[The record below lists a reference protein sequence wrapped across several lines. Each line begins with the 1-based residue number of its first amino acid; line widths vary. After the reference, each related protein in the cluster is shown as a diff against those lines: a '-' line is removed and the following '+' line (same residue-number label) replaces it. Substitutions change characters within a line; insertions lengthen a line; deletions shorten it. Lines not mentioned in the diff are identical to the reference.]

1 MPSIRSWRR
10 AAAAGFASFNF
21 AGRVTARHL
30 VRVFDQFRDD
40 SLTVVAAVGVLGD
53 LVDSGDCC
61 VAAIPP
67 MRYLSR
73 TVCGVPYTGGTV
85 VSTI

>member
-40 SLTVVAAVGVLGD
+40 SHGGGCCWGPGD

>member
-40 SLTVVAAVGVLGD
+40 SLTVVAAVGVLGT
-53 LVDSGDCC
+53 LWIPGIVVLPRYRRC
-61 VAAIPP
+61 VIFLG
-67 MRYLSR
+67 LSVVYR
-73 TVCGVPYTGGTV
+73 TQEARW
-85 VSTI
+85 